1 MSMLMLSTGLFY
13 EAVVARLSICL
24 EGILGTKGRGAS
36 VGPGS
41 TEQDGLMEEGCG
53 FW

>member
-1 MSMLMLSTGLFY
+1 MLSTGLFY
-13 EAVVARLSICL
+13 EAVVTRLYLCSESIL
-24 EGILGTKGRGAS
+24 KIKGRGAN

-41 TEQDGLMEEGCG
+41 TEQDGWMEEGRG